1 MIDMNV
7 IRESP
12 ELIRRAA
19 ETRGMEVDTDAILAL
34 DTQRREA
41 IYDVEQK
48 KAVRNETSKKIS
60 ELRSDGQDA
69 SEMIAEMRTLGD
81 EIKALDARV
90 AETEAKL
97 QDAILELP
105 NIPRE
110 EVPIG
115 ADKPDNEVVRTWGEK
130 PRFDFDPKPHWEIGE
145 ALGVMDFESSAKI
158 AGSRFVTQ
166 FGAGA
171 AMERALLSFM
181 LDVHVSEHGYTEV
194 WPPHMALPECLVGT
208 GSLPKF
214 EEDLFKLRE
223 GLYLIPTAEVPLTNL
238 HRDEILDADELP
250 KRYTAYT
257 PCYRAEAGAAG
268 KEARGLIRRHQFHKV
283 ELMKFCAA
291 EQEDE
296 ELEKLVAD
304 AEDIVQRLG
313 LHYRV
318 SLLCTGE
325 ITFASYKTY
334 DIEAYFPGLDA
345 YYELSS
351 CSIYGEF
358 QSRRCNTRYR
368 PEPGARPRFVCTMN
382 GSGLAS
388 GRTLAAILEAYQQA
402 DGTVEV
408 PEVLRPYMR
417 GQSAIGP

>member
-1 MIDMNV
+1 MIHIKV
-7 IRESP
+7 IRENP
-12 ELIRRAA
+12 GLIQQAA
-19 ETRGMEVDTDAILAL
+19 RNRGMEVDVDAILGM
-34 DTQRREA
+34 DSQRRDA
-41 IYDVEQK
+41 LYQVEQK
-48 KAVRNETSKKIS
+48 KALRNETSKKVG
-60 ELRSDGQDA
+60 ELRKAGEDA
-69 SEMIAEMRTLGD
+69 TEMIAAMRRLGD
-81 EIKALDARV
+81 EIRELDERTADI
-90 AETEAKL
+90 EAKL
-97 QDAILELP
+97 HDALLELP
-105 NIPRE
+105 NIPRD
-110 EVPIG
+110 EVPVG
-115 ADKPDNEVVRTWGEK
+115 EDKPDNEIVRTWGEK
-130 PRFDFDPKPHWEIGE
+130 PRFDFAPKPHWAVGE
-145 ALGVMDFESSAKI
+145 ALGVMDFDSSAKI

-171 AMERALLSFM
+171 AIERALISFM
-181 LDVHVSEHGYTEV
+181 LDVHVAEHGYTEV

-223 GLYLIPTAEVPLTNL
+223 GLYMVPTAEVPLTNL
-238 HRDEILDADELP
+238 HRDEILDAGELP

-268 KEARGLIRRHQFHKV
+268 KEARGLIRRRQFHKV
-283 ELMKFCAA
+283 ELMKFCTA

-304 AEDIVQRLG
+304 AEQIVQRLG

-325 ITFASYKTY
+325 LTFASYKTY
-334 DIEAYFPGLDA
+334 DIEGYFPGLDA

-368 PEPGARPRFVCTMN
+368 PEPGARPRFVRTMN
-382 GSGLAS
+382 GSGLAT
-388 GRTLAAILEAYQQA
+388 GRTLAAIFETYQRA

-417 GQSAIGP
+417 GQSVIGL